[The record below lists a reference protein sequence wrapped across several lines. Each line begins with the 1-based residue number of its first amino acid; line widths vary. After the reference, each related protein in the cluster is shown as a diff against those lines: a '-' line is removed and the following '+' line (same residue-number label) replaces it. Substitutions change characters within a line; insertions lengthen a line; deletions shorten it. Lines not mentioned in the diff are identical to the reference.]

1 MSNREKKPLISIIIN
16 CYNGEKYLR
25 KTLQSILKQTY
36 KNWEII
42 FFDNNSNDNS
52 VKILENFKDKRIKYY
67 LNKKKN
73 VINLYEARN
82 TAIKK
87 AKGKFITF
95 LDVDDTWKKNKLYE
109 QIKIYNKY
117 PNVKIFYSNFK
128 IFDQQ
133 KQKIFK
139 KYNFNL
145 PSGFITQNLL
155 NDYCIGLLTLFI
167 NKNIFKKYKFNEKY
181 KVIGDFDL
189 LIKLSLKFEIIS
201 VQKVL
206 AFYRIHKSNYSKN
219 IDIYLNEMLDWK
231 KRNIKKLIYKK
242 LNLNNIDLMI
252 FRLRIKLLIF
262 RFYNIFVG

>member
-1 MSNREKKPLISIIIN
+1 M
-16 CYNGEKYLR
+16 
-25 KTLQSILKQTY
+25 
-36 KNWEII
+36 
-42 FFDNNSNDNS
+42 
-52 VKILENFKDKRIKYY
+52 
-67 LNKKKN
+67 
-73 VINLYEARN
+73 
-82 TAIKK
+82 
-87 AKGKFITF
+87 
-95 LDVDDTWKKNKLYE
+95 
-109 QIKIYNKY
+109 
-117 PNVKIFYSNFK
+117 
-128 IFDQQ
+128 
-133 KQKIFK
+133 
-139 KYNFNL
+139 